1 MVEILLKKISF
12 LIEKANMEQDM
23 KNIVEIIYNTFDDCI
38 SFDKICVILFT
49 DNKDDYSNYVICK
62 NKSTV
67 EYGFKS
73 NLYKSYL
80 KDIIK
85 NKKSKIINMDIKNDI
100 SFNMRESNFE
110 DDLDKVQSNLYIPI
124 ISNEICKGV
133 IIFYSSHSN
142 AYSEKDIV
150 LGEIIANCIVVS
162 LEKCILD
169 DGLIIACVKGFAKLV
184 ESKDNVTGKH
194 IERIQEISKILAL
207 NLSNNEKYKNI
218 INNKYIIDIYHSS
231 AMHDIGKVGIP
242 DGILL
247 KQGKL
252 TPEEFDVIKT
262 HTIIGADVLYKAS
275 TSLSGRAKDF
285 FKMAIDIA
293 IAHHEKFDGT
303 GYPYG
308 LYGQYIPLA
317 ARIVS
322 VADVLDAL
330 SSKRPYKMAMD
341 VEEAINIVVEE
352 SGKHFD
358 SDVVEALII
367 GKKDI
372 LETYDK
378 FKEEI

>member
-1 MVEILLKKISF
+1 MIEILLKKISF
-12 LIEKANMEQDM
+12 LIKKVNTEQDT
-23 KNIVEIIYNTFDDCI
+23 KNILDYIYNTFDGCI
-38 SFDKICVILFT
+38 PFDRICLVLFT
-49 DNKDDYSNYVICK
+49 DDKDNYSNYVICK

-67 EYGFKS
+67 EYGYKL

-85 NKKSKIINMDIKNDI
+85 NKKPKIINRSIENNL
-100 SFNMRESNFE
+100 SFNIEKPNFNDVLE
-110 DDLDKVQSNLYIPI
+110 TSQSNLCIPI
-124 ISNEICKGV
+124 IGNEICKGV
-133 IIFYSSHSN
+133 IIFYSSNSN
-142 AYSEKDIV
+142 AYCEKDIV

-184 ESKDNVTGKH
+184 ESKDSVTGKH

-207 NLSNNEKYKNI
+207 NLANNDKYKNI

-252 TPEEFDVIKT
+252 TPEEFDVIKK

-308 LYGQYIPLA
+308 LNGEYIPLA
-317 ARIVS
+317 ARIVA

-341 VEEAINIVVEE
+341 VEEAINIVVKE

-358 SDVVEALII
+358 HDIVDALIT
-367 GKKDI
+367 GKKEI
-372 LETYDK
+372 LEIYDK